1 MIKIRKYKHIDSV
14 LLHFYQLFNLL
25 DCILM
30 PACIMK
36 SLGEDFPEIWMRDDQ
51 KSNLLVK
58 TKKLIQFGIVFLD
71 SRLVPTELNGVF
83 SRLPPIPR
91 RDFGANDID
100 VIVKMVLKQSRR
112 SHHNRLVLPSIKI
125 NNYRNIMNK
134 NKSCRY

>member
-1 MIKIRKYKHIDSV
+1 
-14 LLHFYQLFNLL
+14 
-25 DCILM
+25 
-30 PACIMK
+30 MK

-58 TKKLIQFGIVFLD
+58 TKKLIDFSIWYCFLD
-71 SRLVPTELNGVF
+71 SRLVPTKLNGVF

-112 SHHNRLVLPSIKI
+112 RHHNRLVLPSIKI
-125 NNYRNIMNK
+125 NNYM
-134 NKSCRY
+134 

>member
-1 MIKIRKYKHIDSV
+1 
-14 LLHFYQLFNLL
+14 
-25 DCILM
+25 
-30 PACIMK
+30 MK

-58 TKKLIQFGIVFLD
+58 TKKLIRFGIVFLD

-125 NNYRNIMNK
+125 NNCQATGTGDWGLGTGPGPGIGACDWGMENGEWGMGK
-134 NKSCRY
+134 